1 MEIEIQVKDK
11 ITNTIHSIPVEL
23 NITEFEMT
31 ETDEILN
38 MKELISGPTWI
49 KDIFLWY
56 EEDQISEDDLIN
68 VIRFLVSEGIVDLD

>member
-1 MEIEIQVKDK
+1 
-11 ITNTIHSIPVEL
+11 
-23 NITEFEMT
+23 MT

-38 MKELISGPTWI
+38 MKESISGPTWI

-68 VIRFLVSEGIVDLD
+68 AIRFLVSEGIVDLD